1 MAKKKL
7 ITLAKELDFTTE
19 QQYFEYMI
27 DTHINGQFSQ
37 CRNLFNEMSMAD
49 KKDFLLYMRNNSDQL
64 ASIYDYYFN
73 LL

>member
-19 QQYFEYMI
+19 QEYFEYMI
-27 DTHINGQFSQ
+27 DSYVNGCFSQ
-37 CRNLFNEMSMAD
+37 CKNLFNEMSKAD
-49 KKDFLLYMRNNSDQL
+49 QKQFLLYMRNENDTL
-64 ASIYDYYFN
+64 VRIYDYYFN

>member
-19 QQYFEYMI
+19 QEYFDYLI
-27 DTHINGQFSQ
+27 DTRLNGQFSA
-37 CRNLFNEMSMAD
+37 CKRLFEEMSKKD
-49 KKDFLLYMRNNSDQL
+49 KKYFLYYIQ
-64 ASIYDYYFN
+64 ASESPKAVYDYYFN